1 MFVPVDLLLTE
12 LSRSAQTISTTKS
25 LHAIILKAPHLCN
38 DPFYATRIVRFYAL
52 NDDPVSARQLFD
64 GTPRRSIFLWNS
76 VIRALA
82 RTRRFSGAVALFRDL
97 MRSPT
102 APDNFTFACV
112 LRACSDRLDLRGL
125 RAAHGGAVVAG
136 LGSDS
141 ICSSQLVSAYSKLG
155 RLDAAVKVFDMISE
169 PDLVHWNSMIS
180 GHGCIGDWENGLRVF
195 IKMQRMGKQPDAYT
209 LVGLATCLDSPDLLR
224 ICENVHGFCI
234 KSGFDSNPHVSSLLV
249 SIYSRCK
256 STSSACRV
264 FDSLPDPDLITWSAM
279 ICSLSQ
285 SGEMRKALGFFREM
299 MSTKRG
305 SGNADS
311 PLLAAV
317 LSAAAQ
323 SASVQ
328 FGREIHGHAFRRGCH
343 LDVSVSSGLIDMYS
357 KCGFLNSGVKVF
369 ETAPSKNITSYNSMI
384 SSLGLHGNARE
395 ALRLFQEVLE
405 NRGVLEPDEATFSAV
420 LSACCHAGLVSEGK
434 KCFATMREGFGIR
447 AKTQHYVC
455 MVKLLGMGGELDEAH
470 ELVRGIEAPVDCGVW
485 GALLSCCEAHGDY
498 RLGRIVAKHV
508 LESEQEKSSYGVM
521 VCNMYARDGRWEE
534 VKKLRVD
541 GEAAR
546 GKVPG
551 KSWITNTKT
560 L

>member
-1 MFVPVDLLLTE
+1 MFVPVGLLLTE
-12 LSRSAQTISTTKS
+12 LSRSTQTISTTKS

-64 GTPRRSIFLWNS
+64 GTPHRSIFLWNS

-136 LGSDS
+136 FGSDS

-180 GHGCIGDWENGLRVF
+180 GHGSTGDWENGLRIF

-209 LVGLATCLDSPDLLR
+209 LVGLATCFNSPDLLR

-256 STSSACRV
+256 NPSSACRV

-285 SGEMRKALGFFREM
+285 SGEAKKALGLFREM

-323 SASVQ
+323 SASLQ
-328 FGREIHGHAFRRGCH
+328 PGKEIHAHAFRRGCH
-343 LDVSVSSGLIDMYS
+343 LDISVSSGLIDMYS
-357 KCGFLNSGVKVF
+357 KCGFLNSGAKVF

-384 SSLGLHGNARE
+384 SSLGLHGNARK

-405 NRGVLEPDEATFSAV
+405 NRGALQPDEATFSAV
-420 LSACCHAGLVSEGK
+420 LSACCHAGLVSEGRK
-434 KCFATMREGFGIR
+434 WFATMGEGFGIR

-455 MVKLLGMGGELDEAH
+455 MVRLLGMGGELEEAH
-470 ELVRGIEAPVDCGVW
+470 ELVRGIEGPVDCGVW

-498 RLGRIVAKHV
+498 RLGGVVAKRV
-508 LESEQEKSSYGVM
+508 LESEVERSSYGVM

-551 KSWITNTKT
+551 KSWIT
-560 L
+560 